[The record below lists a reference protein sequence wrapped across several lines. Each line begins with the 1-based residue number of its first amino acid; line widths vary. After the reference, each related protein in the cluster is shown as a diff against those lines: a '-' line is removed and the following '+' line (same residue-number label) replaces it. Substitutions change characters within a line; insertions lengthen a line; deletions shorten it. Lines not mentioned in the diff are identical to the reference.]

1 MKKIINTI
9 VMISA
14 LAVMLCGCQKSENKK
29 ISKQG
34 FYFDTIIQITLYGT
48 DDEQY
53 INDCFDIADRYE
65 KMLSNTI
72 DDSDI
77 SRINKAAGEQAVCV
91 SDETVSLIQK
101 GIEYGRL
108 SGGKFDITIGE
119 LSNLWNF
126 PEIAEN
132 SKSDDNEADSSVI
145 PSDEKIDEYLG
156 HVNYNKIKIDGNNVM
171 ITDEKTQID
180 LGGIAKGYI
189 ADKMKEYLKS
199 KKVTSGIIN
208 LGGNVLTIGSKSG
221 GSDYTVGIQKPFD
234 RSGTSI
240 ATIKIDDRSVVTSGI
255 YERYYRVDG
264 KIYHHILDTQ
274 TGYPVEN
281 DLYSVTIISDS
292 SCDGDALSTTC
303 FALGKDKAEEF
314 IKSMDGVEAIF
325 VDNKM
330 NVTCS
335 DENMQ
340 IDILDE

>member
-1 MKKIINTI
+1 MKKFISTII
-9 VMISA
+9 MISV
-14 LAVMLCGCQKSENKK
+14 LAIMLCGCQKKEDKK

-53 INDCFDIADRYE
+53 INDCFDIADKYE

-72 DDSDI
+72 EDSEI
-77 SRINKAAGEQAVCV
+77 SRINEAAGKEAVSV

-101 GIEYGRL
+101 GIEYGKL
-108 SGGKFDITIGE
+108 SGGKFDITIGK
-119 LSNLWNF
+119 LSDLWNF
-126 PEIAEN
+126 SEIAEN
-132 SKSDDNEADSSVI
+132 LQSDDNEADSSVI
-145 PSDEKIDEYLG
+145 PSDDQIREYLE
-156 HVNYNKIKIDGNNVM
+156 HVDYNKIKIDKNSVM
-171 ITDEKTQID
+171 IADAQTQID

-199 KKVTSGIIN
+199 KKITSGIIN
-208 LGGNVLTIGSKSG
+208 LGGNVLTIGKKSDG
-221 GSDYTVGIQKPFD
+221 NNYTVGIQKPFD
-234 RSGTSI
+234 KSGASI
-240 ATIKIDDRSVVTSGI
+240 ATIKIDDKSVVTSGI
-255 YERYYRVDG
+255 YERYYKVDG

-274 TGYPVEN
+274 TGYPVDN
-281 DLYSVTIISDS
+281 DLYSVTIVSDS

-303 FALGKDKAEEF
+303 FALGKDKAEEL

-335 DENMQ
+335 DKNME

>member
-9 VMISA
+9 VIISA

-53 INDCFDIADRYE
+53 INDCFDIAGRYE

-156 HVNYNKIKIDGNNVM
+156 HVDYNKIKIDGNNVM

-208 LGGNVLTIGSKSG
+208 LGGNVLTIGSKSD
-221 GSDYTVGIQKPFD
+221 GSDYTVGIQKPLD

>member
-53 INDCFDIADRYE
+53 INDCFDIAGRYE

-156 HVNYNKIKIDGNNVM
+156 HVDYNKIKIDGNNVM

-208 LGGNVLTIGSKSG
+208 LGGNVLTIGSKSE
-221 GSDYTVGIQKPFD
+221 GSDYTVGIQKPVD

>member
-48 DDEQY
+48 EDEQY
-53 INDCFDIADRYE
+53 INDCFDIAGKYE

-156 HVNYNKIKIDGNNVM
+156 HVDYNKIKIDGNNVM

-208 LGGNVLTIGSKSG
+208 LGGNVLTIGSKSD
-221 GSDYTVGIQKPFD
+221 GSDYIVGIQKPFD

-240 ATIKIDDRSVVTSGI
+240 ATIKIVDRSVVTSGI

>member
-53 INDCFDIADRYE
+53 INDCFDIAGKYE

-156 HVNYNKIKIDGNNVM
+156 HVDYNKNRRK
-171 ITDEKTQID
+171 Q
-180 LGGIAKGYI
+180 
-189 ADKMKEYLKS
+189 
-199 KKVTSGIIN
+199 
-208 LGGNVLTIGSKSG
+208 
-221 GSDYTVGIQKPFD
+221 
-234 RSGTSI
+234 
-240 ATIKIDDRSVVTSGI
+240 
-255 YERYYRVDG
+255 
-264 KIYHHILDTQ
+264 
-274 TGYPVEN
+274 
-281 DLYSVTIISDS
+281 
-292 SCDGDALSTTC
+292 C
-303 FALGKDKAEEF
+303 
-314 IKSMDGVEAIF
+314 
-325 VDNKM
+325 
-330 NVTCS
+330 
-335 DENMQ
+335 
-340 IDILDE
+340 

>member
-53 INDCFDIADRYE
+53 INDCFDIAGRYE

-156 HVNYNKIKIDGNNVM
+156 HVDYNKIKIDGNNVM

-208 LGGNVLTIGSKSG
+208 LGGNVLTIGSKSD
-221 GSDYTVGIQKPFD
+221 GSDYIVGIQKPFD